1 MKHQK
6 PRGSIELKKA
16 VISPS
21 DEDSTTFTIHS
32 FENEIF
38 KLRAQDA
45 KERQHWVNVLRYVV
59 QSKGGENEMQI
70 PVLLNR
76 SNTSSSS
83 SCNNNTNNNYH
94 NSNINETLNEAS
106 LILDNNSKVIANEK
120 YFK

>member
-1 MKHQK
+1 MKSEDMKHQK

-59 QSKGGENEMQI
+59 HSKGGENEIQI

-83 SCNNNTNNNYH
+83 SCNNNNYQ

-106 LILDNNSKVIANEK
+106 LSLDNNSKVIANEK
-120 YFK
+120 